1 MPTPL
6 HPGPVRLVVADLAG
20 TTVDFGSSAPAGV
33 FVALFA
39 RHGVVVSEGEARG
52 PMGTAKRDH
61 IAALA
66 ALPTV
71 AAAWRQKHGGAF
83 TETDLDRLYAEF
95 IPLQLE
101 VLPDFGDLVPGTVT
115 AVSALRSQGV
125 KVAVTTGYDTA
136 MMKVVL
142 DGAARQGFVPDAA
155 VCASDVAAGRPAPWM
170 IYRAME
176 ACGIWPPRAVVAVGD
191 TIADIEAAVNAGV
204 RAVGV
209 TATGNMLGL
218 SQAAHD
224 ALGPAER
231 AERLA
236 VAAERMRAAGADAVI
251 DSVAELPEL
260 LPRLVAG

>member
-1 MPTPL
+1 MSGL
-6 HPGPVRLVVADLAG
+6 SASRIRLVVSDLAG

-33 FVALFA
+33 FVSLFE
-39 RHGVVVSEGEARG
+39 RHGVTVSDAEARG

-66 ALPTV
+66 ALPNV
-71 AAAWRQKHGGAF
+71 ATTWRERHDGPF
-83 TETDLDRLYAEF
+83 TEADLDRLYAEF

-101 VLPDFGDLVPGTVT
+101 VLPDFGELVPGTAAAAA
-115 AVSALRSQGV
+115 AVRAMGV
-125 KVAVTTGYDTA
+125 KLAVTTGYDTA
-136 MMKVVL
+136 MMRIVL

-155 VCASDVAAGRPAPWM
+155 ICASDVAAGRPAPWM

-176 ACGIWPPRAVVAVGD
+176 ACGVWPARAVVAVGD

-204 RAVGV
+204 WAVGV

-224 ALGPAER
+224 ALSPAER

-251 DSVAELPEL
+251 ESVAELPTL
-260 LPRLVAG
+260 LPRLV

>member
-1 MPTPL
+1 MHDASPQPI
-6 HPGPVRLVVADLAG
+6 RLVVADLAG
-20 TTVDFGSSAPAGV
+20 TTIDFGSSAPAGV
-33 FVALFA
+33 FVSLFE
-39 RHGVVVSEGEARG
+39 RHGVAITDAEARG

-66 ALPTV
+66 ALPEA
-71 AAAWRQKHGGAF
+71 AAAWRERHGGDF

-101 VLPDFGDLVPGTVT
+101 VLPDFGDLVPGT
-115 AVSALRSQGV
+115 AEAAAALREAGV
-125 KVAVTTGYDTA
+125 KLAVTTGYDTA

-142 DGAARQGFVPDAA
+142 DAAARQGFVPDAA

-170 IYRAME
+170 IYHAME

-204 RAVGV
+204 VAVGV

-218 SQAAHD
+218 SREAHD
-224 ALGPAER
+224 ALPAAER
-231 AERLA
+231 TERLA
-236 VAAERMRAAGADAVI
+236 AAAERMTAAGADAVI
-251 DSVAELPEL
+251 ESVAELPA
-260 LPRLVAG
+260 LVRQLGS